1 MPNPSTLAAEE
12 EDNPRHTDLYRLGYK
27 AGHAAATRALSTRQ
41 GVDNEPDATTLL
53 VTQLATLNS
62 YLGEMVDIMR
72 RWATRTGLYQ

>member
-12 EDNPRHTDLYRLGYK
+12 EEQPRHTDLYRAGYK

-41 GVDNEPDATTLL
+41 DVDNEPDVLAVL
-53 VTQLATLNS
+53 VAQLATQNS
-62 YLGEMVDIMR
+62 YLGEMVEIMR